1 MTTTLEITGN
11 TVTANEVLMR
21 LDALAKG
28 YEEVLEA
35 AKKQLETFEISD
47 DDWNR
52 LADRVNRNIN
62 YYDFAGQFIVR
73 LSSALMPSQA
83 GTCNPDTEGAIRV
96 LDDLTHRVEGR
107 LKPVITEIVA
117 DAVREQTRDLR
128 ERIIQDGRYAADEL
142 IESARRDALRES
154 EAQATALRSIMQRA
168 LGSELKTLALEAARE
183 VATQS

>member
-1 MTTTLEITGN
+1 MTATLEITGN

-21 LDALAKG
+21 LDALVKG
-28 YEEVLEA
+28 YEEVLET
-35 AKKQLETFEISD
+35 AKKQLETFEISS

-62 YYDFAGQFIVR
+62 YYDLSGKLMVR
-73 LSSALMPSQA
+73 LTRALIDIQS
-83 GTCNPDTEGAIRV
+83 GTHNPDNEGAVRM
-96 LDDLTHRVEGR
+96 LDLLTHRIEAR
-107 LKPVITEIVA
+107 LKPMITEIVA
-117 DAVREQTRDLR
+117 DVVREQTRDLR
-128 ERIIQDGRYAADEL
+128 QRIIQDGRYAADEL
-142 IESARRDALRES
+142 IERARQSALHES